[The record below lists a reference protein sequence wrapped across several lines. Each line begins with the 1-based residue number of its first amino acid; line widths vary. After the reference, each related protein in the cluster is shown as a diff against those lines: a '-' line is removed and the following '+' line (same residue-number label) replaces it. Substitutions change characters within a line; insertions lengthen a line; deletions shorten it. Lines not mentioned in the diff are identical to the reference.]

1 MRSLARSDWPFS
13 LARLEKGRA
22 KTSRALPPTQMP
34 ILTRSTGSLFDPAT
48 APEAAACLEA
58 DFEGAWTR
66 NEAALRCGSGGEV
79 AWPPPGA
86 ALGGAATE
94 LAAALVFGA
103 VSGIGR
109 AAGVADGCGWRER
122 ERERERRD
130 VERKTPMPS
139 PLISIPH
146 LFTQLR
152 PRPDRVRPARSPGR
166 RGGRPPGRPGR
177 PALPSPHPGRP
188 GGRCPPGGGPCRR
201 PLARCGRGR
210 WRAGPPR
217 PVGLRRA

>member
-1 MRSLARSDWPFS
+1 MASRSRCARGPLSFSPMRCRLFRLAFLLPAER
-13 LARLEKGRA
+13 KGEQ
-22 KTSRALPPTQMP
+22 KHHALSPQMP

-109 AAGVADGCGWRER
+109 AAGVADGCVWRER
-122 ERERERRD
+122 E
-130 VERKTPMPS
+130 
-139 PLISIPH
+139 
-146 LFTQLR
+146 
-152 PRPDRVRPARSPGR
+152 
-166 RGGRPPGRPGR
+166 
-177 PALPSPHPGRP
+177 
-188 GGRCPPGGGPCRR
+188 
-201 PLARCGRGR
+201 
-210 WRAGPPR
+210 
-217 PVGLRRA
+217 